1 MFQQISVII
10 SFEFA
15 MSYRALP
22 SFENDPRNKLG
33 RNGLPND
40 LYDNHFSDYFCDF
53 DETISGKYGFKK
65 KICFY
70 LSTRH
75 QTNISMIALC
85 TKTEAGPT

>member
-22 SFENDPRNKLG
+22 GFENDPRNKLG

-65 KICFY
+65 KSVFIFQ
-70 LSTRH
+70 LG
-75 QTNISMIALC
+75 
-85 TKTEAGPT
+85 TKQIFP